1 MANAKS
7 MELGKNIILV
17 GLFLQIAFF
26 GFFLVCGG
34 VFQYRIVRSPTPAS
48 LQENWAKYMYALYAA
63 GILILI
69 RSVFRVIEFTQGNN
83 GTIMTHEVFLYLFDG
98 ILMLGVMVLFNLIH
112 PGEII
117 GRKAQN
123 SSIVLGE
130 VNGSSDGFSAFD
142 RK

>member
-1 MANAKS
+1 

-17 GLFLQIAFF
+17 GLFLQILFF

-34 VFQYRIVRSPTPAS
+34 LFQYRMTRSPTPTS

-69 RSVFRVIEFTQGNN
+69 RSIFRVIEFTQGNN
-83 GTIMTHEVFLYLFDG
+83 GTIMTHEIFLYIFDA
-98 ILMLGVMVLFNLIH
+98 ILMLGVMVLFNVVH
-112 PGEII
+112 PGSII
-117 GRKAQN
+117 GRKATIDSFALDDRN
-123 SSIVLGE
+123 IST
-130 VNGSSDGFSAFD
+130 DGFASD